1 MEQKR
6 PYCPPTCEEQLL
18 LQPAG
23 MLCGSLTDGGNE
35 SIGIEDWN

>member
-18 LQPAG
+18 QPGG
-23 MLCGSLTDGGNE
+23 MLCGSLTDGGIE
-35 SIGIEDWN
+35 SVGIEDWN